1 MLKTS
6 VRKDKKYVRA
16 GIQKHVSS
24 LIRLTSGIKKTDIC
38 ESTSFVLHIV
48 CHSLMTK
55 MCERVDVYDV
65 IMSRAFLIS

>member
-24 LIRLTSGIKKTDIC
+24 LIRLTSGIKKQTFASLRLLFYIL
-38 ESTSFVLHIV
+38 FVI
-48 CHSLMTK
+48 HSWPK
-55 MCERVDVYDV
+55 CVNV
-65 IMSRAFLIS
+65 